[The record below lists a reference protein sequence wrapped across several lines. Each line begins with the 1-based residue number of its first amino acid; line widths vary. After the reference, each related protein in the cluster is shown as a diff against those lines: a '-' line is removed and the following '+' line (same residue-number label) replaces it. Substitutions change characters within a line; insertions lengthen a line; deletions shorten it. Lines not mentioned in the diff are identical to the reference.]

1 MPTFFIVFGCKV
13 DIYFNDHMPPHF
25 HVIYAEYEVLIA
37 ISTLKVMKGGLPS
50 KKLKKILKWAE
61 ENQAILQE
69 IWDETRP

>member
-25 HVIYAEYEVLIA
+25 HVIYAEHEVLIEIA
-37 ISTLKVMKGGLPS
+37 TLEVIKGSLPN
-50 KKLKKILKWAE
+50 KKLKSILGWAE
-61 ENQAILQE
+61 ENQGVLQE